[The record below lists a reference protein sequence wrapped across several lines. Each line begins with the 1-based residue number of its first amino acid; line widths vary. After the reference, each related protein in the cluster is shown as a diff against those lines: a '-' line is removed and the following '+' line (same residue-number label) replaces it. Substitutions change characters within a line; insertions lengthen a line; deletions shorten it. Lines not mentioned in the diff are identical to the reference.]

1 MPGWPGPALL
11 VAGALLAL
19 GALAAGAMVAAGS
32 LRVANSGGLLAL
44 GVVGGFANLALKR
57 PLPRTAATA

>member
-1 MPGWPGPALL
+1 MPGWPGPALI

-44 GVVGGFANLALKR
+44 GVVGVVAFTGGLV
-57 PLPRTAATA
+57 